1 MSLYQRWANKEGI
14 REPINGSWLQ
24 ALRENYGGR
33 PSGDDLRS
41 IAIEVGADLRTYP
54 VVIQAIAIALGATR
68 PSNGSWLQAIID
80 L

>member
-14 REPINGSWLQ
+14 TEPINGSWLQ
-24 ALRENYGGR
+24 AIRENYGSR
-33 PSGDDLRS
+33 ETGDDLRA
-41 IAIEVGADLRTYP
+41 IANVVGADLRTYP
-54 VVIQAIAIALGATR
+54 VVIQSIAIALGATR

>member
-24 ALRENYGGR
+24 AIRENYGSR
-33 PSGDDLRS
+33 ESGDDLRS
-41 IAIEVGADLRTYP
+41 IAVALRADLVRYP
-54 VVIQAIAIALGATR
+54 IVIQAIAIKLGAR
-68 PSNGSWLQAIID
+68 VPSNGSWLQAIID